1 MRLSAIVIA
10 RNEAASIGT
19 TLQRLSAPGVEL
31 LVVDGASTDRTC
43 EIAARYARVI
53 ASPPGRG
60 RQLRVGARAARPD
73 SNTFLFV
80 HADTHLPS
88 GYTDAIA
95 SCLADTTVLG
105 GAFRR
110 RFRSADRVLDGLA
123 WIDNLR
129 ARLTRIYL
137 GDQSLFVRRSA
148 YADIGGF
155 PDLSLFEDVAFSRAL
170 RRAGRT
176 CLLSLNV
183 RTSARR
189 FQARGSTRTF
199 ARMLVLW
206 ALYWGGA
213 DPARLARRYGP
224 GR

>member
-1 MRLSAIVIA
+1 M
-10 RNEAASIGT
+10 
-19 TLQRLSAPGVEL
+19 
-31 LVVDGASTDRTC
+31 VDGASTDGTG

-60 RQLRVGARAARPD
+60 RQLRAGARAARPD
-73 SNTFLFV
+73 SNTLLFV
-80 HADTHLPS
+80 HADTHMPS
-88 GYTDAIA
+88 GYADAIA
-95 SCLADTTVLG
+95 SCLADATVLG

-110 RFRSADRVLDGLA
+110 RFRSSDRVLDGLA

-148 YADIGGF
+148 YEDVGGF
-155 PDLSLFEDVAFSRAL
+155 PDLSLFEDVAFSRGL

-176 CLLSLNV
+176 CLLSLSA

-189 FQARGSTRTF
+189 FQTRGSTRTF
-199 ARMLVLW
+199 SRMLVLW
-206 ALYWGGA
+206 ALYWGGV